1 MDLVNIVDDYNR
13 QLRALKEEMST
24 RFQGELKTAFKTV
37 FEKHPNV
44 RCLTWTQYTPYFNDG
59 DPCVFS
65 VHDLEVYDET
75 IEEDEDEGYT
85 EGVYVGWGEGSARY
99 PDIAEMARCLGNADD
114 LLLEMFGDHCRI
126 TVTPDGISV
135 EEYDHD

>member
-1 MDLVNIVDDYNR
+1 
-13 QLRALKEEMST
+13 
-24 RFQGELKTAFKTV
+24 V
-37 FEKHPNV
+37 FERHPNV
-44 RCLTWTQYTPYFNDG
+44 RSLTWTQYTPYFNDG

-75 IEEDEDEGYT
+75 IQEADDDYT
-85 EGVYVGWGEGSARY
+85 EGVDVGWGEGRARY
-99 PDIAEMARCLGNADD
+99 PDIAEISGVLSNAED

-126 TVTPDGISV
+126 TVQADGISV